1 MKKIVAIALILAS
14 AVAGAAGYKD
24 WFTPEKGWTGYT
36 VPVHIQFGSE
46 GKDFDFPVTA
56 SLGQIMWVL
65 DGGAEDVPQTAKNAY
80 IISMSALANSIFSA
94 CQSQMNK
101 VKIDNLGAALEGVF
115 VSAYGQY
122 EDERGNVITRSRSGV
137 DTSKLRQQLIANKNA
152 VVGGG
157 QAAGGS
163 EQNPLTIVVTQK
175 PYDER
180 QFEQHVENGR
190 SLTSLKG
197 WYGLDATGVDTG
209 DYSWA
214 FSLTDFWFPITSGWD
229 GALSWGRWNGWND
242 SCFSAGDDVEGG
254 ENNQPLRLYGWT
266 TANNCEESI
275 QNLLTNE
282 TATTDRAA
290 HKILTRYD
298 AGNGTTIHWMPFD
311 ESVIG
316 GSEGLA
322 DEMSIELSYDEDDY
336 SEDEPKKFRLK
347 GFDTAKPESETDGAV
362 LPFVDATSDDLQWAG
377 IDTFFSDSVFRKSQT
392 TGKILL
398 NGTSEEGKVKVLTMT
413 GSGGDDQHISSVT
426 FDNASIDGNP
436 EGVGKVQLHGFDTAP
451 SPYASGN
458 MTFAD
463 ALTNKTAD
471 IAGMSI
477 PVRIPSQATESGV
490 TVAYVPMGKIAE
502 SPAAAIPDDVTI
514 STNETDHANELA
526 VKGFYAPANCA
537 TTLSKMLTVEGERS
551 NREKHWVLTKFSAD
565 GSSAPA
571 LHYVPI
577 GDMMNGGKPDDVTVS
592 TNETNHANELAIKG
606 YYDATAGSI
615 PHKGDSDDFLWDGI
629 DYWVDGISIEANEDG
644 VAQLAGFD
652 TTSHGAIPYAD
663 GIVEALQWTDPPEIF
678 GSLLAF
684 TGESSAPDWIWTS
697 SPNRYYGTDDSGD
710 LDWHTLPTAAIPDG
724 VTVST
729 NETGHANELAV
740 KGFYAPANCT
750 TTLSKMLTVEGERSN
765 REKHWVLTK
774 FAADGNSAPAW
785 HYVPIGDMMNVD
797 KPDDVTITTNETGH
811 VGELAI
817 KGFHDATATA
827 TNPAIPIKN
836 DQGFAW
842 VNFDDFYDNA
852 TIGKSPNQAKA
863 ILYGS
868 GSAAAQSVPYMG
880 ANNKLAWSGGNPSAG
895 AIFGY
900 SNNAIGWQ
908 STASHNRYYG
918 TDNTGA
924 LGWHEMANVSTNLV
938 EVDDRTLKSTISPN
952 NSDTKIF
959 SLYSEPLNEPSVAR
973 MDGQGHLVWEPVPIA
988 DIVTDGHTVH
998 LSTNANNQI
1007 VLAVKGAS
1015 DNSGKYLKSG
1025 GANADNSW
1033 TSIESDG
1040 ESLAIDTTDTSK
1052 DVWGIKGWK
1061 TDDSCEADLAK
1072 MLTGKAENDRTS
1084 HELLA
1089 RYGSGTSKTLHYL
1102 PINSLVKPG
1111 YALEFVGTGGGKG
1124 VVVGEGDKTN
1134 KVSFVSASGS
1144 NVSVTTEE
1152 DGSGGVKITIGTYWT
1167 D

>member
-24 WFTPEKGWTGYT
+24 WFTPEKGWDGYK
-36 VPVHIQFGSE
+36 VPVYIQFGSSE
-46 GKDFDFPVTA
+46 GKDFDFPVTT
-56 SLGQIMWVL
+56 SLGEIIDTL
-65 DGGAEDVPQTAKNAY
+65 NHGAKDVPQSAKNAY
-80 IISMSALANSIFSA
+80 IISLSALANSIFSA

-115 VSAYGQY
+115 VSAHGQY

-137 DTSKLRQQLIANKNA
+137 DTSKLRQQLIANKNSIVA
-152 VVGGG
+152 GG

-163 EQNPLTIVVTQK
+163 EQNPLTVVVTQK
-175 PYDER
+175 PYDDL
-180 QFEQHVENGR
+180 QFEQHVKDKR

-197 WYGLDATGVDTG
+197 WYKLAASNID
-209 DYSWA
+209 
-214 FSLTDFWFPITSGWD
+214 TSGPD
-229 GALSWGRWNGWND
+229 GANGWTLENKHYFIPFTDGSTTALGWKKWNGWNE
-242 SCFSAGDDVEGG
+242 SCFSAGDDEGG
-254 ENNQPLRLYGWT
+254 GNNKPLRLRGWT

-282 TATTDRAA
+282 TATTDRAN

-298 AGNGTTIHWMPFD
+298 AGNGATIHWMPFD

-316 GSEGLA
+316 GSEGHA

-347 GFDTAKPESETDGAV
+347 GFDTAKPESDTDGAV

-377 IDTFFSDSVFRKSQT
+377 IDTFFADSVFRKSQT

-463 ALTNKTAD
+463 ALTNNTAD

-477 PVRIPSQATESGV
+477 PVRIPSQATDSGW
-490 TVAYVPMGKIAE
+490 TVGYVPMGKITV
-502 SPAAAIPDDVTI
+502 SPAATNAVDNKTIEINDSNPDNKFLQLYGAAGDGITLEEGDVYQIGSDGKGKFAKLGGDADDKEVDENNASIESYIGEDGGKYLRLRKWTDNREGEPHVLGWSEHALKYWLANDSNGIGIDSSGNKITLSGYSNASNGSIPYAITDGNGLGWLGGVDNRIPLLHSGSAPTPMAIGSSLDKANVSDVPTLNVANFASGGNCLVSLNKMLSDPAENSNRSAHQFMARYAGDGGNPSVHWVSIDDVI
-514 STNETDHANELA
+514 A
-526 VKGFYAPANCA
+526 
-537 TTLSKMLTVEGERS
+537 
-551 NREKHWVLTKFSAD
+551 
-565 GSSAPA
+565 
-571 LHYVPI
+571 
-577 GDMMNGGKPDDVTVS
+577 GGKPDGVTVS

-606 YYDATAGSI
+606 YY
-615 PHKGDSDDFLWDGI
+615 
-629 DYWVDGISIEANEDG
+629 
-644 VAQLAGFD
+644 
-652 TTSHGAIPYAD
+652 
-663 GIVEALQWTDPPEIF
+663 
-678 GSLLAF
+678 
-684 TGESSAPDWIWTS
+684 
-697 SPNRYYGTDDSGD
+697 
-710 LDWHTLPTAAIPDG
+710 
-724 VTVST
+724 
-729 NETGHANELAV
+729 
-740 KGFYAPANCT
+740 
-750 TTLSKMLTVEGERSN
+750 
-765 REKHWVLTK
+765 
-774 FAADGNSAPAW
+774 
-785 HYVPIGDMMNVD
+785 
-797 KPDDVTITTNETGH
+797 
-811 VGELAI
+811 
-817 KGFHDATATA
+817 DATATA

-959 SLYSEPLNEPSVAR
+959 SLYSEPLAEPSVAR
-973 MDGQGHLVWEPVPIA
+973 MVGGHLVWERVPIA

-998 LSTNANNQI
+998 LSTNDNNQI

-1061 TDDSCEADLAK
+1061 TYDSCEADLSK

-1089 RYGSGTSKTLHYL
+1089 RYGSGTGKTLHYL
-1102 PINSLVKPG
+1102 PIKSLVKPG

-1134 KVSFVSASGS
+1134 KVSFASASGS